1 LANWGGSACPSTDAG
16 ESKMNKAM
24 PAKQRGFSFSG
35 FIIGIIVLVL
45 VGIMGLKLV
54 PAYIQDAKI
63 QSVFITIAHD
73 PDMQKATLHDIK
85 IAFGKRADIDDISAI
100 KADDIEIAKEGETL
114 VLSANYSVVIP
125 LVANISL
132 YLDFN
137 PTSAK

>member
-1 LANWGGSACPSTDAG
+1 
-16 ESKMNKAM
+16 MNKAM
-24 PAKQRGFSFSG
+24 PAKQRGITFAG
-35 FIIGIIVLVL
+35 FL
-45 VGIMGLKLV
+45 VGAVALIFIALIGFKLI
-54 PAYIQDAKI
+54 PAYMQDARIKNT
-63 QSVFITIAHD
+63 FIVIAND
-73 PDMQKATLHDIK
+73 PELQKASVHDIK